1 MSRTERTEDRPRP
14 EDRRPRAQLDPSVV
28 PETGLKALRR
38 AMQGSRGPD
47 AEAAAPAGRRSD
59 HRMTHV
65 AAGVGGHGHRGP
77 RTLQPLADAAEE
89 NDHGIGRRVDNPP
102 VVALHRAAM
111 SPARIAERQI
121 RSGAAIGVEQA
132 AQYCTTMTSNRAPR
146 L

>member
-1 MSRTERTEDRPRP
+1 MSRTERTEHRPRP

-111 SPARIAERQI
+111 SPRWIAKRQV
-121 RSGAAIGVEQA
+121 RPRAAGGVEQVGHG
-132 AQYCTTMTSNRAPR
+132 YPTPTTP
-146 L
+146 